1 MSKRPAVI
9 GFTCTCLSIMHS
21 PVCICRNHRRDTI
34 RQEQCS
40 WWSWRRRGLMK
51 RENRAGRFEALVIKD
66 AVGFCMRL
74 DLTYRTLCRTDASML
89 TYFSDFLS
97 ITSNSDQ
104 IKAPALDATFP
115 SVVCNKFQKS
125 TWFSCARVA
134 PRTRY

>member
-21 PVCICRNHRRDTI
+21 LVCICRNHRRDPI

-40 WWSWRRRGLMK
+40 WWSRRRRGVTK

-66 AVGFCMRL
+66 AVGFRMRL
-74 DLTYRTLCRTDASML
+74 DPTYRTPSRTDASML
-89 TYFSDFLS
+89 TYFGDFLS
-97 ITSNSDQ
+97 VTLDSDQ
-104 IKAPALDATFP
+104 IEAPDSDATFP

-125 TWFSCARVA
+125 TWFSCACVA
-134 PRTRY
+134 PWTRY